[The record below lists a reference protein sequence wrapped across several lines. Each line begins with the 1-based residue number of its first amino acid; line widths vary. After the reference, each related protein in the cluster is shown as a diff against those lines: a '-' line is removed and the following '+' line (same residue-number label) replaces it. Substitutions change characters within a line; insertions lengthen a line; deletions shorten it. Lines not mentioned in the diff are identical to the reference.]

1 MILISP
7 SKNLNLNKESYLF
20 KESRPFFKNK
30 AKTIVQ
36 KLKLLDTNQIA
47 SLMNISDNLAELNYK
62 RFQNFFDTPIVE
74 KPAVYL
80 FSGGT
85 FNGLSIRSLDDNS
98 LQYAQKK
105 LRILSGLYG
114 ILRPLDSIQ
123 PYRLEMGTNT
133 VDLIGDNLHS
143 FWKELVTENLNEEV
157 KKNKIKLLFNLA
169 SKEYF
174 TVVNENK
181 LNCKVINFDFKK
193 KKENKLSNI
202 GMMIKNLRGSMA
214 KYILS
219 NKINSLDELKG
230 FNNVGF
236 KYSEVDSTANNL
248 VFISK

>member
-1 MILISP
+1 
-7 SKNLNLNKESYLF
+7 
-20 KESRPFFKNK
+20 
-30 AKTIVQ
+30 
-36 KLKLLDTNQIA
+36 
-47 SLMNISDNLAELNYK
+47 MNISDNLAELNYK
-62 RFQNFFDTPIVE
+62 RFQNFFDTSIVK

-85 FNGLSIRSLDDNS
+85 FNGLSIRSFDDSS

-114 ILRPLDSIQ
+114 ILKPLDSIQ

-133 VDLIGDNLHS
+133 LDLIGDNLCT
-143 FWKELVTENLNEEV
+143 FWKELVTENINDEV
-157 KKNKIKLLFNLA
+157 KKNKIKFLFNLA

-193 KKENKLSNI
+193 KKENQLSNI

-219 NKINSLDELKG
+219 NRIDSLDELKN
-230 FNNVGF
+230 FNDIGF
-236 KYSEVDSTANNL
+236 KYSEVDSTANN
-248 VFISK
+248 FSFYF